1 MGLILVFSCLLR
13 LDFIQ
18 KKIGKV
24 FVYHSN
30 NFDQCELKKKKTYFT
45 AKFVTVV
52 RPFSEAFQD
61 Y

>member
-1 MGLILVFSCLLR
+1 MSVETRFYP
-13 LDFIQ
+13 

-45 AKFVTVV
+45 AKFVTAV